1 MRSLL
6 TNTEAMQAMMQI
18 QQGMQR
24 LQQAAPGINALSGLG
39 FGGMPQTQPAPSA
52 TAPSATAPSG
62 TAPTGQSNP
71 TNPMLNPQASQ
82 YFSQMLNMMGNQ
94 TIVSYISKFQLK
106 VSKRLL

>member
-24 LQQAAPGINALSGLG
+24 LQQAAPGVNALSGLG
-39 FGGMPQTQPAPSA
+39 FGGMPQTQ
-52 TAPSATAPSG
+52 TAPSG
-62 TAPTGQSNP
+62 TTPSANPPTGQSNP

-94 TIVSYISKFQLK
+94 TIVSDIS
-106 VSKRLL
+106 